1 MSLFI
6 SYAQTDRS
14 YAQELSQALRSRG
27 FEVFRDDE
35 TLIADENYADLIL
48 DALKNAELVV
58 FVVPKDNGDGKNALF
73 EVGAA
78 KALGKRIFAIM
89 PHGRTS
95 AGRDV
100 ALGLAD
106 LIFMDVSETQPDRIA
121 DIVERALD
129 RRALH

>member
-35 TLIADENYADLIL
+35 TLIAGENYADLIL

-58 FVVPKDNGDGKNALF
+58 FVVPKENGEGKNALF

-100 ALGLAD
+100 AMGLAD
-106 LIFMDVSETQPDRIA
+106 LIFMDVSETRPDRIA